1 MKIVVGSDFH
11 IGNKRLSHDNFL
23 LNVETYLYPEL
34 RDCDVFIIAGD
45 FFDRML
51 KLDEKATH
59 VAVKVINDILE
70 IGQINKM
77 AIRVLRGT
85 FTHDKNQNELFWTL
99 AEGMDIDLDYI
110 SSLSISTIKKEMRL
124 KVLYIPDN
132 LVYQS
137 SSDCIAAIKELLR
150 NANWDKVDFVVG
162 HGYFQHVL
170 PKNIPHEPKCTFRVD
185 QFNDIVKYYILMGH
199 VHTPSKYANCYY
211 CGSFERLAHGEEENK
226 GFLTLTYDKD
236 TDKWFVKRIWNLD
249 TTPFFTIYLSDAK
262 SYEENC
268 KILVSE
274 VERKFTP
281 KLWGYLRIKCD
292 DTDLR
297 QRLES
302 FAMNKWCNQ
311 LYISSISSKQEQLKE
326 KYIPYEL
333 EFETSTLVE
342 PTLDNICELTFSHLA
357 NCGKTNGL
365 TLETITT
372 YMGELIEQVHSNVPQ
387 TSTNTSN

>member
-150 NANWDKVDFVVG
+150 NAKTIQRFKRSRRFAAFIGRFFRNARIRLFLRGTGVVVR
-162 HGYFQHVL
+162 H
-170 PKNIPHEPKCTFRVD
+170 
-185 QFNDIVKYYILMGH
+185 
-199 VHTPSKYANCYY
+199 PSQNQYRP
-211 CGSFERLAHGEEENK
+211 S
-226 GFLTLTYDKD
+226 
-236 TDKWFVKRIWNLD
+236 V
-249 TTPFFTIYLSDAK
+249 
-262 SYEENC
+262 
-268 KILVSE
+268 
-274 VERKFTP
+274 
-281 KLWGYLRIKCD
+281 
-292 DTDLR
+292 
-297 QRLES
+297 QRR
-302 FAMNKWCNQ
+302 
-311 LYISSISSKQEQLKE
+311 
-326 KYIPYEL
+326 
-333 EFETSTLVE
+333 
-342 PTLDNICELTFSHLA
+342 
-357 NCGKTNGL
+357 
-365 TLETITT
+365 
-372 YMGELIEQVHSNVPQ
+372 
-387 TSTNTSN
+387 

>member
-70 IGQINKM
+70 IGQTNKM

-124 KVLYIPDN
+124 RILYIPDN

-137 SSDCIAAIKELLR
+137 SSDCIVAIKELLR
-150 NANWDKVDFVVG
+150 DANWDKVDFVVG

-170 PKNIPHEPKCTFRVD
+170 PRNIPHEPKCTFRVD
-185 QFNDIVKYYILMGH
+185 QFNDIVKYCILMGH
-199 VHTPSKYANCYY
+199 VHTPSKNANCYY
-211 CGSFERLAHGEEENK
+211 CGSFERLSHGEEE
-226 GFLTLTYDKD
+226 D
-236 TDKWFVKRIWNLD
+236 
-249 TTPFFTIYLSDAK
+249 
-262 SYEENC
+262 
-268 KILVSE
+268 
-274 VERKFTP
+274 
-281 KLWGYLRIKCD
+281 
-292 DTDLR
+292 
-297 QRLES
+297 
-302 FAMNKWCNQ
+302 
-311 LYISSISSKQEQLKE
+311 
-326 KYIPYEL
+326 
-333 EFETSTLVE
+333 
-342 PTLDNICELTFSHLA
+342 
-357 NCGKTNGL
+357 
-365 TLETITT
+365 
-372 YMGELIEQVHSNVPQ
+372 
-387 TSTNTSN
+387 